1 MNFADQPDYL
11 RSYSDLRR
19 LSEAICAPLYI
30 EDHVPQP
37 AAFVSPP
44 KWHLAHTTW
53 FFEEFILKPYKADF
67 KVFHEDFSFMFNSYY
82 NTIGKR
88 VFRADRGNMTRPSLE
103 HVHAYRLYVD
113 QHMKGLLEQG
123 LSDQLL
129 SLLKIGINHEQQHQ
143 ELLITDLK
151 YILGHNPLFPVYKE
165 QGALVNDT
173 NSSYGSIRIDEG
185 VYEIGAEANS
195 GFTFDNEHHRHKL
208 YVNAFEIDNKL
219 VTNGEYIDFIESGAY
234 STHNL
239 WLDDA
244 WAWINENKINAP
256 MFWHKIDG
264 QWFHFTLSGLQPI
277 NRNEILSH
285 VSHYEAAGFAAFAEK
300 RLPTEAEWEIASP
313 KLDWGKRWE
322 HTGSAYLAYPSYK
335 KPDGA
340 VGEYNGKFMMNQMVL
355 RGASVATSPMHSRNT
370 YRNFFQPNLQWQFSG
385 IRLVKNG

>member
-53 FFEEFILKPYKADF
+53 FFEEFILKPYKVDY

-103 HVHAYRLYVD
+103 HVHAYRQYVD
-113 QHMKGLLEQG
+113 QHMQGLLKQG
-123 LSDQLL
+123 LSNQLL

-151 YILGHNPLFPVYKE
+151 YILGHNPLFPIYKE

-173 NSSYGSIRIDEG
+173 NTSQGIIGIDEG

-195 GFTFDNEHHRHKL
+195 GFTFDNEHNRHKV
-208 YVNAFEIDNKL
+208 YVNAFEIENKL
-219 VTNGEYIDFIESGAY
+219 VTNGEYIDFIKSGAY

-256 MFWHKIDG
+256 MYWHKIDG

-322 HTGSAYLAYPSYK
+322 HSGSAYLAYPSYK

>member
-1 MNFADQPDYL
+1 MNFADQPNYL
-11 RSYSDLRR
+11 KSYLDLRR

-44 KWHLAHTTW
+44 KWHLAHSTW
-53 FFEEFILKPYKADF
+53 FFEEFILKPSKANY
-67 KVFHEDFSFMFNSYY
+67 KVFHEDFSLMFNSYY
-82 NTIGKR
+82 NTVGKR

-103 HVHAYRLYVD
+103 HVHAYRQYVD
-113 QHMKGLLEQG
+113 QHMCDLIEQG
-123 LSDQLL
+123 LSDHLL

-151 YILGHNPLFPVYKE
+151 YILGHNPLFPIYKE
-165 QGALVNDT
+165 LGALVNDT
-173 NSSYGSIRIDEG
+173 NSSQGSIMIDEG

-195 GFTFDNEHHRHKL
+195 GFTFDTEHNRHKV
-208 YVNAFEIDNKL
+208 YVHAFEIENKL
-219 VTNGEYIDFIESGAY
+219 VTNGEYIDFIESRAY

-244 WAWINENKINAP
+244 WSWINENKINAP
-256 MFWHKIDG
+256 LYWHKIDE

-277 NRNEILSH
+277 NRNAILSH
-285 VSHYEAAGFAAFAEK
+285 VSHFEAAGFAAFAEK

-322 HTGSAYLAYPSYK
+322 HTGSAYLAYPGYK

-385 IRLVKNG
+385 IRLIKNG